1 MSLLP
6 IILAAGQG
14 TRMKSALPKVLH
26 QVAGKPML
34 QHVIDACESLQSSQ
48 VAVVYGHGGEQV
60 KTTVKG
66 KNLQWALQAE
76 QLGTGHAVKQ
86 AIHLANDNDI
96 VVIAYGDVPLIRA
109 ETLKNLAEGL
119 GQASLCILTT
129 TLADPKG
136 YGRIVRDDNENVVA
150 ITEEKDA
157 TDEVREI
164 KEVNTGFMAARG
176 QDWKRWLEQLNPQN
190 AQGEYYLTDCV
201 GLAVSEGWMVSTVHC
216 DDPIEVEGANN
227 RIQLA
232 RLERAAQQRQVEA
245 LMLAGAA
252 LADPSRVDIRGKVTV
267 GRDVFIDVNTVFKG
281 NVVLGDNVTIEPN
294 CVISNTHIAAG
305 SHIKA
310 NSVLEDAEVGKN
322 NDIGPFAR
330 IRPGTVLDSDV
341 KIGNFVETKKAII
354 GQGSKVNHLSYV
366 GDAILG
372 ADVNIG
378 AGTITCNY
386 DGANKFK
393 TIIGDRV
400 FVGSSTQ
407 LVAPVTVGNGATIGA
422 GSTIAKDVKAESLA
436 LTRAP
441 QRSVDN
447 WVRPKKEKK

>member
-26 QVAGKPML
+26 AVAGKPML
-34 QHVIDACESLQSSQ
+34 QHVIDTCTALECTNT
-48 VAVVYGHGGEQV
+48 AVVYGHSGEQV
-60 KTTVKG
+60 QSGVEG
-66 KNLQWALQAE
+66 KNLHWVLQAQ

-86 AIHLANDNDI
+86 AIHLAADDDI
-96 VVIAYGDVPLIRA
+96 VLVAYGDVPRIKA
-109 ETLKNLAEGL
+109 NTLKQLAEGL

-129 TLADPKG
+129 TLEQPKG
-136 YGRIVRDDNENVVA
+136 YGRIVRNEAKQVVA

-157 TDEVREI
+157 DDEVRKI

-176 QDWKRWLEQLNPQN
+176 QDWRRWLEQVTPQN

-201 GLAVSEGWMVSTVHC
+201 SLAVKEGWLVNAVHC
-216 DDPIEVEGANN
+216 DDPVEVEGANN
-227 RIQLA
+227 RVQLA
-232 RLERAAQQRQVEA
+232 RLERAMQRRQAEA
-245 LMLAGAA
+245 LMLEGVAI
-252 LADPSRVDIRGKVTV
+252 ADPARLDIRGKVTA
-267 GRDVFIDVNTVFKG
+267 GNEVFIDVNVVFQGEVHIG
-281 NVVLGDNVTIEPN
+281 NGVTIEPN
-294 CVISNTHIAAG
+294 CVISNSRIGAG

-310 NSVLEDAEVGKN
+310 NSVIEDAEIGKA

-330 IRPGTVLDSDV
+330 IRPGTVLDSEV

-366 GDAILG
+366 GDAMLG

-393 TIIGDRV
+393 TVIGDRV

-407 LVAPVTVGNGATIGA
+407 LVAPVTIGDGATIGA
-422 GSTIAKDVKAESLA
+422 GSTITKEVQAESLA

-441 QRSVDN
+441 QRSVEN
-447 WVRPKKEKK
+447 WARPTKEKK